1 MFISDI
7 LVNDSIVAMIFFFLA
22 TIGTIFECIGIWKSV
37 ENKDRV
43 WFVVFILIRT
53 LGVLPI
59 IYLFRKK
66 YFSENKKYNTIAVQA
81 LFVYLLLLVALIF
94 YTIY

>member
-22 TIGTIFECIGIWKSV
+22 IIGTIFECIGIWKSV

-43 WFVVFILIRT
+43 WFVVFILIR
-53 LGVLPI
+53 L
-59 IYLFRKK
+59 
-66 YFSENKKYNTIAVQA
+66 
-81 LFVYLLLLVALIF
+81 
-94 YTIY
+94 